1 MSEQA
6 PMPQQPEQ
14 PVDYL
19 QEHPNAVVDPV
30 KAETMAYASKDSE
43 EMFTVMTS
51 LSKPLDPKYNS
62 PERVAEDW
70 QDTRHYA
77 EWAREARAKA
87 DMEAA
92 KAAKDYDK
100 TMRRKN

>member
-1 MSEQA
+1 MSEQE
-6 PMPQQPEQ
+6 PISQQ

-19 QEHPNAVVDPV
+19 QEHPNAVVDRD
-30 KAETMAYASKDSE
+30 KAEFMAYASKDSE
-43 EMFTVMTS
+43 ENFTGAAKMS
-51 LSKPLDPKYNS
+51 LPLDPKYG
-62 PERVAEDW
+62 PERVAEAAHDVRYW
-70 QDTRHYA
+70 A
-77 EWAREARAKA
+77 EDAREYRAKA